1 MDLPP
6 VGFGTMGVDD
16 PAAVTDALAA
26 GYRHLDTAQIYDNEA
41 AVGKGLAAA
50 AVPREAVTLA
60 TKLWV
65 DGLAADDV
73 RASTAGSLDRLDVDR
88 VDLLY
93 VHRPRGGYD
102 SAETLPALARVRE
115 AGLTDAVAVSNF
127 EPDQLAAAHDYVD
140 VAAHQVE
147 FHPYYREPGALAD
160 AHEHGYPLVA
170 YAPLAGGRVLDDPVI
185 REVAGELDASP
196 AATALAWVVSHD
208 GVVAIPKASSP
219 AHRRVNLVAA
229 DLSLSAEQRRR
240 IDEIDRETELFPE

>member
-26 GYRHLDTAQIYDNEA
+26 GYRHLDTAQIYDNERV
-41 AVGKGLAAA
+41 VGEGLAAA
-50 AVPREAVTLA
+50 SVPRESVTLA

-65 DGLAADDV
+65 DGLAGDEV
-73 RASTAGSLDRLDVDR
+73 RASTADSLDRLGVDR

-93 VHRPRGGYD
+93 VHRPRGDYD
-102 SAETLPALARVRE
+102 PVETLPALARVRE

-127 EPDQLAAAHDYVD
+127 EPDQLAAAHDHVD

-160 AHEHGYPLVA
+160 ARDHDYPLVA
-170 YAPLAGGRVLDDPVI
+170 YAPLAGGRVLDDPAI
-185 REVAGELDASP
+185 CEVADELDASP
-196 AATALAWVVSHD
+196 AATTLAWVLSHD
-208 GVVAIPKASSP
+208 AVVTIPKASSP
-219 AHRRVNLVAA
+219 AHRRTNLTAA
-229 DLSLSAEQRRR
+229 DLTLSADQRRR
-240 IDEIDRETELFPE
+240 IDEIDREQELFPE